1 MNTIHTLHSRFLE
14 CSGVSIDTRNI
25 QSNNIF
31 FCLNGQNFN
40 ANQFAKQALE
50 LGAKYVVVDDPNYF
64 DSSHQSYIL
73 VHNALESLQELA
85 KFHREYTQTP
95 LIALTGSNGKTTTKE
110 LIQAVMSKKF
120 KTIATIGNLNNHIG
134 VPLTLLRLQKDTEFG
149 IIEMGANHQ
158 KEIAFL
164 CDIAKPN
171 YGYITNFGKAHLEG
185 FGGIEGVIRGKSE
198 MYDYLIKNNKTGII
212 NLDDNIQAERA
223 KQLKHVSFGFTSPNA
238 QYLFD
243 SNNENEQ
250 ITINYQSHK
259 ISTHLS
265 GKYNLPN
272 LAAAITIGLHFGIPI
287 HAIQSAIEEYIP
299 TNNRSQWTKFGS
311 NEILMDAYNANPS
324 SMKVSIENFA
334 SLNKGNKI
342 MILGDM
348 FELGEY
354 AKKEHQN
361 IIDLALQTGIKTY
374 FIGNI
379 FYELQTSTKH
389 FTFFKSFEDF
399 QNQFNIHTL
408 ENQTLLIKGS
418 RGMALERIIK

>member
-1 MNTIHTLHSRFLE
+1 MNTIHTLHRRFLE

-40 ANQFAKQALE
+40 ANQFAKKALE

-64 DSSHQSYIL
+64 DSSQKSYIL

-212 NLDDNIQAERA
+212 NLDDNIQVEKA

-361 IIDLALQTGIKTY
+361 ILDLALQTGIKTY

>member
-1 MNTIHTLHSRFLE
+1 M
-14 CSGVSIDTRNI
+14 
-25 QSNNIF
+25 
-31 FCLNGQNFN
+31 
-40 ANQFAKQALE
+40 
-50 LGAKYVVVDDPNYF
+50 
-64 DSSHQSYIL
+64 
-73 VHNALESLQELA
+73 
-85 KFHREYTQTP
+85 
-95 LIALTGSNGKTTTKE
+95 
-110 LIQAVMSKKF
+110 
-120 KTIATIGNLNNHIG
+120 
-134 VPLTLLRLQKDTEFG
+134 
-149 IIEMGANHQ
+149 
-158 KEIAFL
+158 

-198 MYDYLIKNNKTGII
+198 MYDYLIKNNKMGII
-212 NLDDNIQAERA
+212 NLDDDIQVERA

-243 SNNENEQ
+243 SNNEYEQ

-287 HAIQSAIEEYIP
+287 HAIQSAIEKYIP
-299 TNNRSQWTKFGS
+299 KKPASFRGN
-311 NEILMDAYNANPS
+311 DAYNANPS

-334 SLNKGNKI
+334 SLSKRNKI

-361 IIDLALQTGIKTY
+361 ILDLALQTGIKTY

>member
-1 MNTIHTLHSRFLE
+1 MNTIHTLHRRFLE

-40 ANQFAKQALE
+40 ANQFAKKALE

-64 DSSHQSYIL
+64 DSSQKSYIL

-212 NLDDNIQAERA
+212 NLDDDIQVEKA
-223 KQLKHVSFGFTSPNA
+223 KHLKHVSFGFTSPNA

-334 SLNKGNKI
+334 SLNKKNKI

-361 IIDLALQTGIKTY
+361 ILDLALQTGIKTY